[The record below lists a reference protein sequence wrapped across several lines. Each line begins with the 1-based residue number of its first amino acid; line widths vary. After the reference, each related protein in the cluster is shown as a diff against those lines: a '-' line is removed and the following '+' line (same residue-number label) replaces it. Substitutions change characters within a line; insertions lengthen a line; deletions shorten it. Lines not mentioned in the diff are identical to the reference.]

1 MIFMILFNSLKMTQN
16 YRFQTFAAV
25 AHSFSLSFDIMTWQM
40 LLGLFKWL
48 IQSNILNPYYL
59 RVKFHGEINDW
70 FGLQIKWLVSIWIS
84 TLDLNWLNMYSPF
97 KCQPQKMV
105 KPTQTIRWQQ
115 STNRFSVFNHF
126 VGLMLQGLRSFE
138 LYSQIQIISFT

>member
-1 MIFMILFNSLKMTQN
+1 
-16 YRFQTFAAV
+16 
-25 AHSFSLSFDIMTWQM
+25 
-40 LLGLFKWL
+40 
-48 IQSNILNPYYL
+48 
-59 RVKFHGEINDW
+59 
-70 FGLQIKWLVSIWIS
+70 
-84 TLDLNWLNMYSPF
+84 MYSPF